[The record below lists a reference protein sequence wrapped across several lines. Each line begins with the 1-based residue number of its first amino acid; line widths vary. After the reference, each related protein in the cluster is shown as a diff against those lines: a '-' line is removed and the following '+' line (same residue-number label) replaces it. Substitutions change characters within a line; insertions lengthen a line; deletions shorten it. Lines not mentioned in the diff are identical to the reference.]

1 MRLPLG
7 MAGPN
12 SSLALHRPAAGAAIR
27 NLNPGYCALV
37 MATGIVSRAMRSDGS
52 DRLSGILAGRP
63 AAGLTP
69 AARAMMGGQ
78 VDQC

>member
-1 MRLPLG
+1 

-27 NLNPGYCALV
+27 NLNPGYFALV
-37 MATGIVSRAMRSDGS
+37 MATGPVSRAIRS
-52 DRLSGILAGRP
+52 DRLSGILLGPTIACYAVVVVPYGWR
-63 AAGLTP
+63 L
-69 AARAMMGGQ
+69 MGGQ